1 MDSAMLRKEF
11 QAQKKKIQLTK
22 KQLYLVQNKMKE
34 TEKRA
39 AWAERADKMN
49 FRSVLQMKM
58 MALEGFSQYLHH
70 YMHCLE
76 EQLDFIK
83 AKMIWA
89 DCKHKYQQNHIC
101 YINGF

>member
-1 MDSAMLRKEF
+1 MNSSTLRKEF
-11 QAQKKKIQLTK
+11 HAHQQKIQQVK
-22 KQLYLVQNKMKE
+22 KQMYLLRNKVME
-34 TEKRA
+34 TEARA

-49 FRSVLQMKM
+49 FRAVLQMKM

-89 DCKHKYQQNHIC
+89 DCRRKYQQDHIC
-101 YINGF
+101 YISGF